1 MKMEMFGCGK
11 ETSFQ
16 KSLAVAN
23 IAKSCLIAFTLA
35 GIVACGNDSSSGP
48 SDSSDSSATSTALE
62 QMTLREKVGQMFF
75 VRPEALDTSI
85 HWNEYADLPSYK
97 LERVNKTMLA
107 VNKDYPVGDMILYAH
122 NIVDETQLKKFIEEI
137 RELNGSPLL
146 AIDEEGGRVARIAN
160 NENFDVPKYESM
172 AAIAESDDPEEA
184 YKAAFTIG
192 SYVKKYGFDIDYAP
206 VADVNTN
213 PDNIVI
219 GPRAFSDDPET
230 AAKFVVSYLNGL
242 ESAGVIG
249 TLKHFPGHG
258 DVSTDTHYGY
268 ASTDKTWDEMLKC
281 EMIPFKAGIKAG
293 AQMIMTAH
301 IAAPNVSG
309 DDLPATLS
317 PVILQDKL
325 RGELGFDGVI
335 VTDAMDM
342 GAITKQFSNTEAA
355 IKSIQAGVDVVLCSR
370 EFTQVFDAVVKA
382 VEKGEIKES
391 RIDES
396 VKRILKLKQKN

>member
-1 MKMEMFGCGK
+1 MFCKKHVIANLLGC
-11 ETSFQ
+11 TATAFF
-16 KSLAVAN
+16 LA
-23 IAKSCLIAFTLA
+23 
-35 GIVACGNDSSSGP
+35 ACGDDSSSGP
-48 SDSSDSSATSTALE
+48 SSEDSAIQKMSI
-62 QMTLREKVGQMFF
+62 REKVGQMFF

-85 HWNEYADLPSYK
+85 HWNEYAELPDYK
-97 LERVNKTMLA
+97 LEQVNKTMLA
-107 VNKDYPVGDMILYAH
+107 VNKDYPIGGMILYAH

>member
-1 MKMEMFGCGK
+1 MFCKKHVIANLLGC
-11 ETSFQ
+11 TATAFF
-16 KSLAVAN
+16 LA
-23 IAKSCLIAFTLA
+23 
-35 GIVACGNDSSSGP
+35 ACGDDSSSGP
-48 SDSSDSSATSTALE
+48 SSEDSAIQKMSI
-62 QMTLREKVGQMFF
+62 REKVGQMFF

-85 HWNEYADLPSYK
+85 HWNEYAELPDYK
-97 LERVNKTMLA
+97 LEQVNKTMLA
-107 VNKDYPVGDMILYAH
+107 VNKDYPIGGMILYAH

-293 AQMIMTAH
+293 AKRIMTAH

>member
-1 MKMEMFGCGK
+1 MFCKKHVIANLLGC
-11 ETSFQ
+11 T
-16 KSLAVAN
+16 AT
-23 IAKSCLIAFTLA
+23 AFFLT
-35 GIVACGNDSSSGP
+35 ACGDDSSSGP
-48 SDSSDSSATSTALE
+48 SSEDSAIQKMSI
-62 QMTLREKVGQMFF
+62 REKVGQMFF
-75 VRPEALDTSI
+75 VRPEALDTTI
-85 HWNEYADLPSYK
+85 HWNEYAELPDYK
-97 LERVNKTMLA
+97 LEQVNKTMLA
-107 VNKDYPVGDMILYAH
+107 VNKNYPIGGMILYAH
-122 NIVDETQLKKFIEEI
+122 NIVDETQLGNFIAEI

-301 IAAPNVSG
+301 IAAPKVSG

-317 PVILQDKL
+317 SVILQDKL

-342 GAITKQFSNTEAA
+342 GAITKQFSNAEAA

>member
-1 MKMEMFGCGK
+1 MFCKKHVFTNLLGC
-11 ETSFQ
+11 T
-16 KSLAVAN
+16 AT
-23 IAKSCLIAFTLA
+23 AFFLT
-35 GIVACGNDSSSGP
+35 ACGDDSSSGP
-48 SDSSDSSATSTALE
+48 SSEDSAIQKMSI
-62 QMTLREKVGQMFF
+62 REKVGQMFF
-75 VRPEALDTSI
+75 VRPEALDTTI
-85 HWNEYADLPSYK
+85 HWNEYAELPDYK
-97 LERVNKTMLA
+97 LEQVNKTMLA
-107 VNKDYPVGDMILYAH
+107 VNKDYPIGGMILYAH

-192 SYVKKYGFDIDYAP
+192 TYVKKYGFDIDYAP

-230 AAKFVVSYLNGL
+230 AARFVVSYLNGL

-301 IAAPNVSG
+301 IAAPKVSG

-342 GAITKQFSNTEAA
+342 GAITKQFSNAEAA

>member
-1 MKMEMFGCGK
+1 MFCKKHVIANLLGC
-11 ETSFQ
+11 T
-16 KSLAVAN
+16 VT
-23 IAKSCLIAFTLA
+23 AFFLT
-35 GIVACGNDSSSGP
+35 ACGDDSSSGP
-48 SDSSDSSATSTALE
+48 SSEDSAIQKMSI
-62 QMTLREKVGQMFF
+62 REKVGQMFF

-85 HWNEYADLPSYK
+85 HWNEYAELPDYK
-97 LERVNKTMLA
+97 LEQVNKTMLA
-107 VNKDYPVGDMILYAH
+107 VNKDYPIGGMILYAH
-122 NIVDETQLKKFIEEI
+122 NIVNETQLKKFIEEI

-317 PVILQDKL
+317 SVILQEKL

>member
-1 MKMEMFGCGK
+1 MKKMRMTFAIGAIAL
-11 ETSFQ
+11 
-16 KSLAVAN
+16 LA
-23 IAKSCLIAFTLA
+23 
-35 GIVACGNDSSSGP
+35 ACGDDSSSAP
-48 SDSSDSSATSTALE
+48 DSSASSETSVLDIKK
-62 QMTLREKVGQMFF
+62 MSLREKVGQMFF
-75 VRPEALDTSI
+75 VRPEALDTTI
-85 HWNEYADLPSYK
+85 HWTEYQDLPDYK
-97 LERVNKTMLA
+97 LQQVNKTMRD
-107 VNKDYPVGDMILYAH
+107 VSKDYPIGGMILYAH
-122 NIVDETQLKKFIEEI
+122 NIEDEDQLADFIADI
-137 RELNGSPLL
+137 RKLNGSPLL

-160 NENFDVPKYESM
+160 NGNFDVPKYESM
-172 AAIAESDDPEEA
+172 AAIAESGDPNEA

-213 PDNIVI
+213 PENIVI

-230 AAKFVVSYLNGL
+230 AAEFVVSYLNGL
-242 ESAGVIG
+242 DSAGVVG

-258 DVSTDTHYGY
+258 DVKTDTHSGY
-268 ASTDKTWDEMLKC
+268 AETNKTWEEMLKC
-281 EMIPFKAGIKAG
+281 EMIPFKAGIEAG

-301 IAAPNVSG
+301 IAAPKITG

-317 PVILQDKL
+317 SVILQDKL
-325 RGELGFDGVI
+325 RGELGFKGII

-342 GAITKQFSNTEAA
+342 GAITTKFGNAEAV

-382 VEKGEIKES
+382 VEKGDIKET

-396 VKRILKLKQKN
+396 VKRILALKSTK

>member
-1 MKMEMFGCGK
+1 MFYKKHVIASIVGC
-11 ETSFQ
+11 TATAFF
-16 KSLAVAN
+16 LA
-23 IAKSCLIAFTLA
+23 
-35 GIVACGNDSSSGP
+35 ACGDDSSSGP
-48 SDSSDSSATSTALE
+48 SSEDSAIQKMSI
-62 QMTLREKVGQMFF
+62 REKVGQMFF

-85 HWNEYADLPSYK
+85 HWNEYAELPDYK
-97 LERVNKTMLA
+97 LEQVNKTMLA
-107 VNKDYPVGDMILYAH
+107 VNKDYPIGGMILYAH
-122 NIVDETQLKKFIEEI
+122 NIVDETQLSKFIEEI
-137 RELNGSPLL
+137 QKLNGTPLL

-172 AAIAESDDPEEA
+172 AAIAESGDANKA
-184 YKAAFTIG
+184 YEAAFTIG

-219 GPRAFSDDPET
+219 GARAFSDDPET

-268 ASTDKTWDEMLKC
+268 ASTNKTWEEMLKC

-301 IAAPNVSG
+301 IAAPKVSG

-317 PVILQDKL
+317 SVILQDKL

-396 VKRILKLKQKN
+396 VKRILKLKQSR

>member
-1 MKMEMFGCGK
+1 MFYKKHAIASILGCVAAL
-11 ETSFQ
+11 
-16 KSLAVAN
+16 SL
-23 IAKSCLIAFTLA
+23 
-35 GIVACGNDSSSGP
+35 VACGDDSSSGP
-48 SDSSDSSATSTALE
+48 SPEESAIQKMSI
-62 QMTLREKVGQMFF
+62 REKVGQMFF
-75 VRPEALDTSI
+75 VRPEALDTTI
-85 HWNEYADLPSYK
+85 HWNEYAELPDYK
-97 LERVNKTMLA
+97 LEQVNKTMLA
-107 VNKDYPVGDMILYAH
+107 VNKNYPIGGMILYAH
-122 NIVDETQLKKFIEEI
+122 NIVDETQLGNFIAEI

-192 SYVKKYGFDIDYAP
+192 TYVKKYGFDIDYAP

-301 IAAPNVSG
+301 IAAPKVSG

-317 PVILQDKL
+317 SVILQDKL

-342 GAITKQFSNTEAA
+342 GAITKQFSNAEAA

-396 VKRILKLKQKN
+396 VKRILKLKKSK

>member
-1 MKMEMFGCGK
+1 MFCKKHVFANLLGC
-11 ETSFQ
+11 T
-16 KSLAVAN
+16 AT
-23 IAKSCLIAFTLA
+23 AFFLT
-35 GIVACGNDSSSGP
+35 ACGDDSSSGP
-48 SDSSDSSATSTALE
+48 SSEDSAIQKMSI
-62 QMTLREKVGQMFF
+62 REKVGQMFF

-85 HWNEYADLPSYK
+85 HWNEYAELPDYK
-97 LERVNKTMLA
+97 LEQVNKTMLA
-107 VNKDYPVGDMILYAH
+107 VNKDYPIGGMILYAH

-192 SYVKKYGFDIDYAP
+192 TYVKKYCFDIDYAP

-301 IAAPNVSG
+301 IAAPKVSG

-317 PVILQDKL
+317 SVNLQDKL

-342 GAITKQFSNTEAA
+342 GAITKQFSNAEAA

-396 VKRILKLKQKN
+396 VKRILKLKKSK

>member
-1 MKMEMFGCGK
+1 MSNFLYFRKKTKVYMGIRNHIRISSWKGAALIG
-11 ETSFQ
+11 TIAI
-16 KSLAVAN
+16 LA
-23 IAKSCLIAFTLA
+23 
-35 GIVACGNDSSSGP
+35 ACGDDTSSGP
-48 SDSSDSSATSTALE
+48 SDTPEGDVSTLDINK
-62 QMTLREKVGQMFF
+62 MSIREKVGQMFF

-85 HWNEYADLPSYK
+85 HWNEYAELPDYK
-97 LERVNKTMLA
+97 LQHVNKTMLA
-107 VNKDYPVGDMILYAH
+107 INEDYPVGGVILYAH
-122 NIVDETQLKKFIEEI
+122 NIVDEAQLGEFIAEI

-160 NENFDVPKYESM
+160 NGNFDVPKYESM
-172 AAIAESDDPEEA
+172 AAIAESGDPDEA

-192 SYVKKYGFDIDYAP
+192 SYVKEYGFDIDYAP

-213 PDNIVI
+213 PENIVI

-242 ESAGVIG
+242 DSAGVIG

-258 DVSTDTHYGY
+258 DVKTDTHSGY
-268 ASTDKTWDEMLKC
+268 AATNKTWEEMLEC
-281 EMIPFKAGIKAG
+281 EMVPFKAGIKAG
-293 AQMIMTAH
+293 AKMVMTAH
-301 IAAPNVSG
+301 IAAPKVTG
-309 DDLPATLS
+309 DELPATLS

-325 RGELGFDGVI
+325 RGELGFKGVI

-342 GAITKQFSNTEAA
+342 GAITTQFGNAEAA

-382 VEKGEIKES
+382 VEDGEIKET

-396 VKRILKLKQKN
+396 VKRILDLKK

>member
-1 MKMEMFGCGK
+1 MKRKNFSWNFATK
-11 ETSFQ
+11 VLATL
-16 KSLAVAN
+16 SLA
-23 IAKSCLIAFTLA
+23 FLA
-35 GIVACGNDSSSGP
+35 ACGDDSSS
-48 SDSSDSSATSTALE
+48 SASEDNPEASALDISK
-62 QMTLREKVGQMFF
+62 MTIREKVGQMFF

-85 HWNEYADLPSYK
+85 HWSEYAELPDYK
-97 LERVNKTMLA
+97 LQQVNKTMLA
-107 VNKDYPVGDMILYAH
+107 VNKDYPIGGMILYAH
-122 NIVDETQLKKFIEEI
+122 NIVDEDQLSEFIADI

-160 NENFDVPKYESM
+160 NGNFDVPKYESM
-172 AAIAESDDPEEA
+172 AAIAKSGDPDKA

-213 PDNIVI
+213 PENIII
-219 GPRAFSDDPET
+219 GERAFSNDPET
-230 AAKFVVSYLNGL
+230 AAEFVVSYLNGL
-242 ESAGVIG
+242 DSAGVIG

-258 DVSTDTHYGY
+258 DVKTDTHSGY
-268 ASTDKTWDEMLKC
+268 AETNKTWKEMLKC

-301 IAAPNVSG
+301 IAAPKITGN
-309 DDLPATLS
+309 DLPATLS
-317 PVILQDKL
+317 PVILQEKL
-325 RGELGFDGVI
+325 RGELGFKGII

-342 GAITKQFSNTEAA
+342 GAITTQFGNAEAA

-382 VEKGEIKES
+382 VEKGEIKVS

-396 VKRILKLKQKN
+396 VKRILALK

>member
-1 MKMEMFGCGK
+1 MFCKKHVIANLLGC
-11 ETSFQ
+11 T
-16 KSLAVAN
+16 VT
-23 IAKSCLIAFTLA
+23 AFFLT
-35 GIVACGNDSSSGP
+35 ACGDDSSSGP
-48 SDSSDSSATSTALE
+48 SSEDSAIQKMSI
-62 QMTLREKVGQMFF
+62 REKVGQMFF
-75 VRPEALDTSI
+75 VRPEALDTTI
-85 HWNEYADLPSYK
+85 HWNEYAELPDYK
-97 LERVNKTMLA
+97 LEQVNKTMLA
-107 VNKDYPVGDMILYAH
+107 VNKNYPIGGMILYAH
-122 NIVDETQLKKFIEEI
+122 NIVDETQLGNFIAEI

-192 SYVKKYGFDIDYAP
+192 TYVKKYGFDIDYAP

-268 ASTDKTWDEMLKC
+268 ASTDKKWDEMLKY

-301 IAAPNVSG
+301 IAAPKVSG
-309 DDLPATLS
+309 NDLPATLS
-317 PVILQDKL
+317 SVILQDKL

-396 VKRILKLKQKN
+396 VKRILKLKKSK

>member
-1 MKMEMFGCGK
+1 MLCKKHVFASLLGC
-11 ETSFQ
+11 T
-16 KSLAVAN
+16 AT
-23 IAKSCLIAFTLA
+23 AFFLT
-35 GIVACGNDSSSGP
+35 ACGDDSSSGP
-48 SDSSDSSATSTALE
+48 SSEDSAIQKMSI
-62 QMTLREKVGQMFF
+62 REKVGQMFF
-75 VRPEALDTSI
+75 VRPEALDTTI
-85 HWNEYADLPSYK
+85 HWNEYAELPDYK
-97 LERVNKTMLA
+97 LEQVNKTMLA
-107 VNKDYPVGDMILYAH
+107 VNKDYPIGGMILYAH

-192 SYVKKYGFDIDYAP
+192 TYVKKYGFDIDYAP

-342 GAITKQFSNTEAA
+342 GAITKQFSNAEAA

>member
-1 MKMEMFGCGK
+1 MFCKKHVIANLLGC
-11 ETSFQ
+11 TATAFF
-16 KSLAVAN
+16 LA
-23 IAKSCLIAFTLA
+23 
-35 GIVACGNDSSSGP
+35 ACGDDSSSGP
-48 SDSSDSSATSTALE
+48 SSEDSAIQKMSI
-62 QMTLREKVGQMFF
+62 REKVGQMFF

-85 HWNEYADLPSYK
+85 HWNEYAELPDYK
-97 LERVNKTMLA
+97 LEQVNKTMLA
-107 VNKDYPVGDMILYAH
+107 VNKDYPIGGMILYAH

-391 RIDES
+391 RIDDS

>member
-1 MKMEMFGCGK
+1 MFCKKHVFANLLGC
-11 ETSFQ
+11 T
-16 KSLAVAN
+16 AT
-23 IAKSCLIAFTLA
+23 AFFLT
-35 GIVACGNDSSSGP
+35 ACGDDSSSGP
-48 SDSSDSSATSTALE
+48 SSEDSAIQKMSI
-62 QMTLREKVGQMFF
+62 REKVGQMFF
-75 VRPEALDTSI
+75 VRPEALDTTI
-85 HWNEYADLPSYK
+85 HWNEYAELPDYK
-97 LERVNKTMLA
+97 LEQVNKTMLA
-107 VNKDYPVGDMILYAH
+107 VNKNYPIGGMILYAH
-122 NIVDETQLKKFIEEI
+122 NIVDETQLGNFIAEI

-192 SYVKKYGFDIDYAP
+192 TYVKKYGFDIDYAP

-301 IAAPNVSG
+301 IAAPKVSG

-317 PVILQDKL
+317 SVILQDKL

-342 GAITKQFSNTEAA
+342 GAITKQFSNAEAA

>member
-1 MKMEMFGCGK
+1 MFCKKHVIASLLGC
-11 ETSFQ
+11 T
-16 KSLAVAN
+16 AT
-23 IAKSCLIAFTLA
+23 AFFLT
-35 GIVACGNDSSSGP
+35 ACGDGSSSGP
-48 SDSSDSSATSTALE
+48 SSEDSAIQKMSI
-62 QMTLREKVGQMFF
+62 REKVGQMFF
-75 VRPEALDTSI
+75 VRPEALDTTI
-85 HWNEYADLPSYK
+85 HWNEYAELPDYK
-97 LERVNKTMLA
+97 LEQVNKTMLA
-107 VNKDYPVGDMILYAH
+107 VNKDYPIGGMILYAH

-317 PVILQDKL
+317 SVILQDKL

>member
-1 MKMEMFGCGK
+1 MFKKICSRNVVCSAL
-11 ETSFQ
+11 T
-16 KSLAVAN
+16 
-23 IAKSCLIAFTLA
+23 IALFGLAFT
-35 GIVACGNDSSSGP
+35 ACGDDSSSSAP
-48 SDSSDSSATSTALE
+48 ENDSVEGSSLDIGK
-62 QMTLREKVGQMFF
+62 MTLREKVGQMFF

-85 HWNEYADLPSYK
+85 HWEAYTDLPDFK
-97 LERVNKTMLA
+97 LQQVNKTMTA
-107 VNKDYPVGDMILYAH
+107 VNKDYPIGGMILYAH
-122 NIVDETQLKKFIEEI
+122 NIVDETQLASFIKEI
-137 RELNGSPLL
+137 RQLNGSPLL

-172 AAIAESDDPEEA
+172 EAIAKTGDPNEA

-192 SYVKKYGFDIDYAP
+192 SYVKEYGFDIDYAP

-213 PDNIVI
+213 PENIVI

-242 ESAGVIG
+242 DSAGVIG

-258 DVSTDTHYGY
+258 DVKTDTHSGY
-268 ASTDKTWDEMLKC
+268 AATNKTWEEMLEC
-281 EMIPFKAGIKAG
+281 EMVPFKAGIKAG
-293 AQMIMTAH
+293 AKMVMTAH
-301 IAAPNVSG
+301 IAAPKVTG

-325 RGELGFDGVI
+325 RGELGFEGVI

-342 GAITKQFSNTEAA
+342 GAITTQFGNAEAA
-355 IKSIQAGVDVVLCSR
+355 IKAIKAGVDVVLCSR

-382 VEKGEIKES
+382 VEDGEIKET

-396 VKRILKLKQKN
+396 VKRILDLKK

>member
-1 MKMEMFGCGK
+1 MFCKKHVIASLLGC
-11 ETSFQ
+11 T
-16 KSLAVAN
+16 AT
-23 IAKSCLIAFTLA
+23 AFFFA
-35 GIVACGNDSSSGP
+35 ACGDDSSSGP
-48 SDSSDSSATSTALE
+48 SSEDSAIQKMSI
-62 QMTLREKVGQMFF
+62 REKVGQMFF
-75 VRPEALDTSI
+75 VRPEALDTTI
-85 HWNEYADLPSYK
+85 HWNEYAELPDYK
-97 LERVNKTMLA
+97 LEQVNKTMLA
-107 VNKDYPVGDMILYAH
+107 VNKDYPIGGMILYAH

-342 GAITKQFSNTEAA
+342 GAITKQFSNAEAA

>member
-1 MKMEMFGCGK
+1 MFCQKHVFTNLLGC
-11 ETSFQ
+11 T
-16 KSLAVAN
+16 AT
-23 IAKSCLIAFTLA
+23 AFFLT
-35 GIVACGNDSSSGP
+35 ACGDDSSSGP
-48 SDSSDSSATSTALE
+48 SSEDSAIQKMSI
-62 QMTLREKVGQMFF
+62 REKVGQMFF
-75 VRPEALDTSI
+75 VRPEALDTTI
-85 HWNEYADLPSYK
+85 HWNEYAELPDYK
-97 LERVNKTMLA
+97 LEQVNKTMLA
-107 VNKDYPVGDMILYAH
+107 VNKDYPIGGMILYAH

-342 GAITKQFSNTEAA
+342 GAITKQFSNAEAA

>member
-1 MKMEMFGCGK
+1 MKRKNFFWNFATK
-11 ETSFQ
+11 ALATL
-16 KSLAVAN
+16 SLA
-23 IAKSCLIAFTLA
+23 FLA
-35 GIVACGNDSSSGP
+35 ACGDDSSS
-48 SDSSDSSATSTALE
+48 SASEDNPEASALDISK
-62 QMTLREKVGQMFF
+62 MTIREKVGQMFF

-85 HWNEYADLPSYK
+85 HWSEYAELPDYK
-97 LERVNKTMLA
+97 LQQVNKTMLA
-107 VNKDYPVGDMILYAH
+107 VNKDYPIGGMILYAH
-122 NIVDETQLKKFIEEI
+122 NIVDEEQLSEFIADI

-160 NENFDVPKYESM
+160 NGNFDVPKYESM
-172 AAIAESDDPEEA
+172 AAIAKSGDPDEA

-213 PDNIVI
+213 PENIII
-219 GPRAFSDDPET
+219 GERAFSNDPET
-230 AAKFVVSYLNGL
+230 AAEFVVSYLNGL
-242 ESAGVIG
+242 DSAGVIG

-258 DVSTDTHYGY
+258 DVKTDTHSGY
-268 ASTDKTWDEMLKC
+268 AETNKTWKEMLQC

-301 IAAPNVSG
+301 IAAPKITGN
-309 DDLPATLS
+309 DLPATLS
-317 PVILQDKL
+317 PVILQEKL
-325 RGELGFDGVI
+325 RGELGFKGII

-342 GAITKQFSNTEAA
+342 GAITTQFGNAEAA

-382 VEKGEIKES
+382 VEKGEIKVS

-396 VKRILKLKQKN
+396 VKRILALK

>member
-1 MKMEMFGCGK
+1 MFCKKHVIANLLGC
-11 ETSFQ
+11 T
-16 KSLAVAN
+16 AT
-23 IAKSCLIAFTLA
+23 AFFLT
-35 GIVACGNDSSSGP
+35 ACGDDSSSGP
-48 SDSSDSSATSTALE
+48 SSEDSAIQKMSI
-62 QMTLREKVGQMFF
+62 REKVGQMFF
-75 VRPEALDTSI
+75 VRPEALDTTI
-85 HWNEYADLPSYK
+85 HWNEYAELPGYK
-97 LERVNKTMLA
+97 LEQVNKTMLA
-107 VNKDYPVGDMILYAH
+107 VNKNYPIGGMILYAH
-122 NIVDETQLKKFIEEI
+122 NIVDETQLGNFIAEI

-342 GAITKQFSNTEAA
+342 GAITKQFSNAEAA

-396 VKRILKLKQKN
+396 VKRILKLKKSK

>member
-1 MKMEMFGCGK
+1 MFCKKHVIANLLGC
-11 ETSFQ
+11 T
-16 KSLAVAN
+16 AT
-23 IAKSCLIAFTLA
+23 AFFLT
-35 GIVACGNDSSSGP
+35 ACGDDSSSGP
-48 SDSSDSSATSTALE
+48 SSEDSAIQKMSI
-62 QMTLREKVGQMFF
+62 REKVGQMFF

-85 HWNEYADLPSYK
+85 HWNEYAELPDYK
-97 LERVNKTMLA
+97 LEQVNKTMLA
-107 VNKDYPVGDMILYAH
+107 VNKDYPIGGMILYAH
-122 NIVDETQLKKFIEEI
+122 NIVDENQLKKFIDEI
-137 RELNGSPLL
+137 RELKGSPLL

-301 IAAPNVSG
+301 IAAPKVSG

-317 PVILQDKL
+317 SVILQDKL

-382 VEKGEIKES
+382 VEKGEIKEL